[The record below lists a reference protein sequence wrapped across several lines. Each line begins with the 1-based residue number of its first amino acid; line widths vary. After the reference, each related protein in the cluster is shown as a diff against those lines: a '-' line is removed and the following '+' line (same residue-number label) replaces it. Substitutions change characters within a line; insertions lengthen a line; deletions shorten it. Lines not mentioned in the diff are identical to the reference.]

1 MTVKTIE
8 EVRKEFDR
16 KGISFGEWARQNGI
30 RPGAVYDL
38 LNGRQVG
45 RRGQSHK
52 VAVMLGLKEG
62 EVVDQANAS

>member
-8 EVRKEFDR
+8 EVKKEFDR
-16 KGISFGEWARQNGI
+16 KGMSFGAWAKERGI
-30 RPGAVYDL
+30 RPGVVYDL
-38 LNGRQVG
+38 ISGRQVG

-62 EVVDQANAS
+62 EVVEDKAA